1 MATMAKGKKDIDYF
15 LLLRWLGWEKH
26 NNYTYNSTVYT
37 ISAMSPLEPKA
48 KQRGLT
54 HEKLLYLQL
63 NGPFFQALE
72 DMKKDPTG
80 DHQIIPRF
88 YIAKNRT
95 FLEQVSAYGVLAIF
109 YNTRVK
115 RIRPKRYEIETDIV
129 ITYPASPLYDI
140 DRLNKD
146 THELAPKAWIHLR
159 PLRIVEN
166 ASFEANETVERD
178 YFRRMYTTARIHALS
193 YRQPPTK
200 GGSSA
205 DDIETKL
212 LLRKIARKVL
222 SLPTPANQEEDD
234 KAIVKVVSQVKDEKS
249 SSLSPSTSTSSPSP
263 SPRTMLSSS
272 PKSQQLAKSPPKAVL
287 VSNIKK
293 EGKVNGHVNSN
304 NRSSDKK
311 RLVVLKTEEKLAT
324 PTASHLSSKLSS
336 PSSSSTVMRE
346 TDHEVWRK
354 LFQGNTYI
362 KVFIIP
368 ILW

>member
-1 MATMAKGKKDIDYF
+1 
-15 LLLRWLGWEKH
+15 
-26 NNYTYNSTVYT
+26 
-37 ISAMSPLEPKA
+37 MSPLEPKA

-72 DMKKDPTG
+72 NMKKNPTG

-311 RLVVLKTEEKLAT
+311 RLVVQKTEEKSAT
-324 PTASHLSSKLSS
+324 PKALHLLSKPSS
-336 PSSSSTVMRE
+336 PSSSSTIMRE
-346 TDHEVWRK
+346 TGHEVWRK
-354 LFQGNTYI
+354 LFQGSTYI
-362 KVFIIP
+362 KVLTIT
-368 ILW
+368 IL